1 LLEGVELGHVLLD
14 GGAVALPGAEEA
26 LVLGAVE
33 PEPLLGGAVVVAQAS
48 PVIPKHRATLLA
60 QALTAIHGRMSAIA
74 LPVAVTANVD
84 PIPVCKDTPILNSD
98 YINILDAFE
107 MWRFLSLE

>member
-1 LLEGVELGHVLLD
+1 LLEGVQLAHVLLY

-26 LVLGAVE
+26 LILGAIE
-33 PEPLLGGAVVVAQAS
+33 PEPLFGGAVLVAQAPS
-48 PVIPKHRATLLA
+48 VVPKHRATLLA

-98 YINILDAFE
+98 YINILAAFE
-107 MWRFLSLE
+107 M